1 MGEPITSTLAEL
13 QALGLYNGVG
23 DIYVAMLKTEDTET
37 EAPIYDTPVVAAEA
51 VSIGLTPEF
60 AEGTQSASNRVIR
73 KLKIL
78 KTMGVALEYPRMKAT
93 VRAAVLGRAM
103 DDKGGE
109 VAGDAMA
116 PLCAVGVSATR
127 DDGTQLMRWIYKVR
141 FAEGQS
147 TDKTQEDGAL
157 TYTIPTMEGVGV
169 PTTYLHAGADGKKA
183 HIVQYVADTANA
195 ECKWTP
201 ETFFA
206 KVVGPWDEAPG
217 VGG

>member
-1 MGEPITSTLAEL
+1 MSEPITSTLAEL

-23 DIYVAMLKTEDTET
+23 DVHVAMLKTEDTEST
-37 EAPIYDTPVVAAEA
+37 PPVYDTPVVAAEA
-51 VSIGLTPEF
+51 VSVGLTPEY

-73 KLKIL
+73 RTKIL
-78 KTMGVALEYPRMKAT
+78 KTIGVSVEYPRMKAL

-127 DDGTQLMRWIYKVR
+127 DDGTMLMRWIYKVR
-141 FAEGQS
+141 FSEGQR
-147 TDKTQEDGAL
+147 TDKTQEDGTVA
-157 TYTIPTMEGVGV
+157 YTIPTLDGIGV
-169 PTTYLHAGADGKKA
+169 PTTYLHTGKDGKKV

-195 ECKWTP
+195 DCTWTP
-201 ETFFA
+201 DTFFA
-206 KVVGPWDEAPG
+206 QVVGPWSEAPG
-217 VGG
+217 AGG

>member
-23 DIYVAMLKTEDTET
+23 DIYIAMLQTEDTEADPPVYG
-37 EAPIYDTPVVAAEA
+37 EPVVAAEA
-51 VSIGLTPEF
+51 VSVGLTPEF

-78 KTMGVALEYPRMKAT
+78 KTMSVALEYPRMKAE

-103 DDKGGE
+103 DANGGE

-127 DDGTQLMRWIYKVR
+127 DDGTMLMRWIYKVR

-147 TDKTQEDGAL
+147 TDKTQEDGTI
-157 TYTIPTMEGVGV
+157 TYTIPTLEGTGV
-169 PTTYLHAGADGKKA
+169 PTTYQHAGADGKKA

-195 ECKWTP
+195 GCKWTP

-206 KVVGPWDEAPG
+206 QVVGPWSTAGG